1 MLTFDEHMWDH
12 LPEIQQHSQQGSKL
26 LREFSTFC
34 KSYSSALTKF
44 GVDVHKAHDQFQR
57 HISST
62 SKKGA
67 ISSLVD
73 HNYFGYSGKNKKEK
87 STGKDDPSPR
97 EAEDEGQQA
106 SHAMSTANE
115 VMKKAMSYILH
126 QVGEKAALITG
137 DLVEPLELYINHHEQ
152 TSQQQFEQAR
162 HFFHEYYEKHTKHK
176 ECKKQYMNLGHES
189 EQLEIEIEKALLSQ
203 QQGDVTVEKVQEVM
217 NKSLQ
222 TKYKVQV
229 ALKNYKESIEE
240 LNQAQFDMENEY
252 KPILQQIQQ
261 YEESRINFTKYNYDK
276 FLKHAQGLGA
286 SLQDQ
291 ESLGL
296 K

>member
-1 MLTFDEHMWDH
+1 
-12 LPEIQQHSQQGSKL
+12 
-26 LREFSTFC
+26 
-34 KSYSSALTKF
+34 
-44 GVDVHKAHDQFQR
+44 
-57 HISST
+57 
-62 SKKGA
+62 
-67 ISSLVD
+67 
-73 HNYFGYSGKNKKEK
+73 
-87 STGKDDPSPR
+87 
-97 EAEDEGQQA
+97 
-106 SHAMSTANE
+106 
-115 VMKKAMSYILH
+115 
-126 QVGEKAALITG
+126 
-137 DLVEPLELYINHHEQ
+137 
-152 TSQQQFEQAR
+152 
-162 HFFHEYYEKHTKHK
+162 
-176 ECKKQYMNLGHES
+176 MNLGHES

-296 K
+296 KQLQSQNSDQELNTFIQQHLTEARFPSESIEFEPFQISDDLQRYKAFLADQTKELKAQSDNKLQEVMDMEKTKQSLYECIQNIIFHQKITDKTEEEIVPSKEELSKLILAFHEKDMRMKITEVLK

>member
-1 MLTFDEHMWDH
+1 MDH
-12 LPEIQQHSQQGSKL
+12 FQLNN
-26 LREFSTFC
+26 
-34 KSYSSALTKF
+34 KSYGVFVDRFSNWPGVYIGDSGTEVSKVIVRICEDYGIPESITTDGGTCYTSA
-44 GVDVHKAHDQFQR
+44 
-57 HISST
+57 
-62 SKKGA
+62 
-67 ISSLVD
+67 
-73 HNYFGYSGKNKKEK
+73 
-87 STGKDDPSPR
+87 
-97 EAEDEGQQA
+97 
-106 SHAMSTANE
+106 
-115 VMKKAMSYILH
+115 
-126 QVGEKAALITG
+126 
-137 DLVEPLELYINHHEQ
+137 
-152 TSQQQFEQAR
+152 
-162 HFFHEYYEKHTKHK
+162 
-176 ECKKQYMNLGHES
+176 
-189 EQLEIEIEKALLSQ
+189 
-203 QQGDVTVEKVQEVM
+203 KVQEVM

-291 ESLGL
+291 DSLGL

>member
-1 MLTFDEHMWDH
+1 MSFQTNDLNQDTVIIQKKHPYKHSDTPDINEPGAPTSGRDNMLTFDEHMWDH

-34 KSYSSALTKF
+34 KSYSSALAKF
-44 GVDVHKAHDQFQR
+44 GVDVHKAQDQFQR

-106 SHAMSTANE
+106 NHAMSTANE
-115 VMKKAMSYILH
+115 VMKKAMSYVLH
-126 QVGEKAALITG
+126 QVDEKAALITG

-152 TSQQQFEQAR
+152 TSQQ
-162 HFFHEYYEKHTKHK
+162 
-176 ECKKQYMNLGHES
+176 
-189 EQLEIEIEKALLSQ
+189 
-203 QQGDVTVEKVQEVM
+203 
-217 NKSLQ
+217 
-222 TKYKVQV
+222 
-229 ALKNYKESIEE
+229 
-240 LNQAQFDMENEY
+240 
-252 KPILQQIQQ
+252 
-261 YEESRINFTKYNYDK
+261 
-276 FLKHAQGLGA
+276 
-286 SLQDQ
+286 
-291 ESLGL
+291 
-296 K
+296 

>member
-1 MLTFDEHMWDH
+1 
-12 LPEIQQHSQQGSKL
+12 
-26 LREFSTFC
+26 
-34 KSYSSALTKF
+34 
-44 GVDVHKAHDQFQR
+44 
-57 HISST
+57 
-62 SKKGA
+62 
-67 ISSLVD
+67 
-73 HNYFGYSGKNKKEK
+73 
-87 STGKDDPSPR
+87 
-97 EAEDEGQQA
+97 
-106 SHAMSTANE
+106 
-115 VMKKAMSYILH
+115 
-126 QVGEKAALITG
+126 
-137 DLVEPLELYINHHEQ
+137 
-152 TSQQQFEQAR
+152 
-162 HFFHEYYEKHTKHK
+162 
-176 ECKKQYMNLGHES
+176 MNLGHES